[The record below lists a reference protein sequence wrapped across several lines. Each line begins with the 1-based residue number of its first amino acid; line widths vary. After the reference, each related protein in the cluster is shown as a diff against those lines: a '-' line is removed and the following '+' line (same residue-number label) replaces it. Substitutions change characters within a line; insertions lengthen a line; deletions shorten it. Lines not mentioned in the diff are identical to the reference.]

1 MPLLTRGDV
10 LLHLGAPIRRLPL
23 TVCSRSCPCH
33 ASGGTR
39 RPVDELPA
47 GIEELLPRWGRLL
60 TEPRFRILT
69 AGLLGVGPD
78 HPRLLQAYREHH
90 LVPRKTRSTAL
101 LRAAVEAR
109 VLPEGTDPEMPADMM
124 TGAILNLLLLRPEA
138 PDTDEVVDHLRRM
151 FRQVGLDDREPRS
164 S

>member
-1 MPLLTRGDV
+1 M
-10 LLHLGAPIRRLPL
+10 
-23 TVCSRSCPCH
+23 
-33 ASGGTR
+33 
-39 RPVDELPA
+39 
-47 GIEELLPRWGRLL
+47 

>member
-1 MPLLTRGDV
+1 MTRGDV

-23 TVCSRSCPCH
+23 TVCSRSCRCH